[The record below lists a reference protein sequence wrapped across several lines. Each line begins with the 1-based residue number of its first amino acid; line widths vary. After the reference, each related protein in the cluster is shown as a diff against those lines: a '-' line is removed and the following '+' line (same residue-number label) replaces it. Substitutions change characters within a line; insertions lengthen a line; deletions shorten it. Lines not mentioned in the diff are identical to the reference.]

1 MTVLDDGEIPGCPPP
16 VAETQPPRF
25 DVPELACDTHAHLF
39 GPESKYPYSPKRG
52 YTPPDALLADFL
64 KMQDIL
70 GMQRCVLTQPSVYGT
85 DNSALLDGLAAM
97 GDRARGV
104 AAVGADIS
112 DAELERMH
120 AAGVRGVRV
129 NLVDK
134 GGMPFDGIKD
144 VYRMGER
151 IKPLGWHIELLIH
164 VAEEPGLK
172 EIFAG
177 FPVDT
182 VVGHLGYI
190 KAGLGVDHP
199 GYRAFLDIVAQ
210 GHCWVKLSGA
220 YRVTAREAPPY
231 DDVAPYARAL
241 VQTRPDRILWATD
254 WPHPWYYKTMPND
267 GYLLDQLDDWGFDDG
282 LRKQILVGNPAALY
296 RF

>member
-1 MTVLDDGEIPGCPPP
+1 MSGESDIPGCPPP
-16 VAETQPPRF
+16 VTETAPPHF
-25 DVPELACDTHAHLF
+25 AVPPGACDTHAHLF

-52 YTPPDALLADFL
+52 YTPPDALLADFIR
-64 KMQDIL
+64 MQDIL

-85 DNSALLDGLAAM
+85 DNTALMDGLAAL
-97 GDRARGV
+97 GARARGV
-104 AAVGADIS
+104 AAVGADVT
-112 DAELERMH
+112 DAELERLH
-120 AAGVRGVRV
+120 EGGVRGVRV

-134 GGMPFDGIKD
+134 GGMPFDGIED

-164 VAEEPGLK
+164 VAEEPELK
-172 EIFAG
+172 TIFAG

-190 KAGLGVDHP
+190 KAGQGVGHP
-199 GYRAFLDIVAQ
+199 GYQSFLDIVRD

-220 YRVTAREAPPY
+220 YRVTEREAPPY
-231 DDVAPYARAL
+231 DDVVPFAQAL
-241 VQTRPDRILWATD
+241 AAARPDRILWATD

-267 GYLLDQLDDWGFDDG
+267 GYLLDQLENWGFDAA
-282 LRKQILVGNPAALY
+282 LREQILVHNPAELY